1 VSGRRRRR
9 LGAAAGVLLLAAIG
23 ASAVGRARAQSATLA
38 AFDEVWQTINDTF
51 YDPSFDG
58 IDWAGVRRELRPRVE
73 RAATDAEGR
82 AVIREM
88 LARIGRSHFALLG
101 SPADGDGPRGEA
113 TVPITIR
120 PVGDAML
127 VVAVD
132 AGSPAAAAGL
142 AAGDRLIA
150 IDDRTIADIVAPVD
164 APDERVRALLSWRR
178 VTNALSGAAGTRA
191 HLRVRAPGG
200 PGSGERGV
208 DVTRAIETGTPVAFG
223 NLPVMRVRFD
233 AQERRTPSGRR
244 VGAIAFNL
252 WMPAVAEPFASA
264 IDRFRSADGLV
275 IDLRGNPGGLAD
287 MIRGIAGH
295 IVSEPLV
302 IGRMHTRAAEL
313 EFRAN
318 PRRSTSDGR
327 RVEPFAGPVAVLVD
341 GLTGSTSECFAGGLQ
356 SLGRVRVFGTTT
368 MGQALPASTK
378 TLSNGDV
385 LMSAIG
391 DFVTSTGVRLEGRG
405 VVPDEIVPLEP
416 AALAAGRD
424 AMAAALAWLDR
435 AGQR

>member
-1 VSGRRRRR
+1 
-9 LGAAAGVLLLAAIG
+9 VLLVAAIG
-23 ASAVGRARAQSATLA
+23 ASAAGRARAQSATLA

-51 YDPSFDG
+51 DDPSFGG

-73 RAATDAEGR
+73 RATTDAEGR

-88 LARIGRSHFALLG
+88 LARVGRSHFALLG
-101 SPADGDGPRGEA
+101 PPADGDGPRGDA

-120 PVGDAML
+120 PAGDAML
-127 VVAVD
+127 IVAVE
-132 AGSPAAAAGL
+132 AGSTAAAAGL
-142 AAGDRLIA
+142 AAGDRLIE
-150 IDDRTIADIVAPVD
+150 IDDRTIADIVAPVN
-164 APDERVRALLSWRR
+164 APDDRVRALLSWRR
-178 VTNALSGAAGTRA
+178 VTNALSGAAGARA

-200 PGSGERGV
+200 AERIVEVGRVTEGGV
-208 DVTRAIETGTPVAFG
+208 PVAFG

-233 AQERRTPSGRR
+233 AQERRTPAGRR

-252 WMPAVAEPFASA
+252 WMPAIAEPFASA

-302 IGRMHTRAAEL
+302 IGRMHTRAGEL

-356 SLGRVRVFGTTT
+356 SLGRVRVVGTTT

-385 LMSAIG
+385 LMYAIG

-405 VVPDEIVPLEP
+405 VVPDEIVSLEP
-416 AALAAGRD
+416 AALAAGHD

-435 AGQR
+435 AGAR

>member
-1 VSGRRRRR
+1 VSGRRR
-9 LGAAAGVLLLAAIG
+9 LGIVAGVLLVAASGVI
-23 ASAVGRARAQSATLA
+23 SAPGPVRAQAAALA
-38 AFDEVWQTINDTF
+38 AFDDVWQTIDDTY
-51 YDPSFDG
+51 YDPTFGG
-58 IDWAGVRRELRPRVE
+58 IDWTAVRRELRPRAE
-73 RAATDAEGR
+73 RAATDADGR

-88 LARIGRSHFALLG
+88 LARLGQSHFALLAP
-101 SPADGDGPRGEA
+101 SADGDAPRGDA

-132 AGSPAAAAGL
+132 AASTAATAGL
-142 AAGDRLIA
+142 VPGDRLME
-150 IDDRTIADIVAPVD
+150 IDGHSIADIVAPVT
-164 APDERVRALLSWRR
+164 APDERMRALLAWRR
-178 VTNALSGAAGTRA
+178 VMNALSGTAGVAA
-191 HLRVRAPGG
+191 HLRVRAPRGA
-200 PGSGERGV
+200 ERVV
-208 DVTRAIETGTPVAFG
+208 DVVRALEDGVPVTFG
-223 NLPVMRVRFD
+223 NLPTMRVRFD
-233 AQERRTPSGRR
+233 ARERRTPTGRR
-244 VGAIAFNL
+244 IGVIAFNL
-252 WMPAVAEPFASA
+252 WMPAIAEPFASA

-287 MIRGIAGH
+287 MMRGIAGH
-295 IVSEPLV
+295 IVSEPSV
-302 IGRMHTRAAEL
+302 IGRMHTRTAEL

-378 TLSNGDV
+378 TLGNGDV
-385 LMSAIG
+385 LMYAIG
-391 DFVTSTGVRLEGRG
+391 DFATSTGVRLEGRG

-416 AALAAGRD
+416 ATLEAGRDALAAG
-424 AMAAALAWLDR
+424 LAWLDG
-435 AGQR
+435 AGTR

>member
-1 VSGRRRRR
+1 VRDRWRSP
-9 LGAAAGVLLLAAIG
+9 LGAVAGVLLVAAIG
-23 ASAVGRARAQSATLA
+23 ASTAVRTRAQAATLA

-51 YDPSFDG
+51 YDPSFGG

-73 RAATDAEGR
+73 HAATDADGR

-88 LARIGRSHFALLG
+88 LARLGQSHFALLG
-101 SPADGDGPRGEA
+101 PSADGDAPRGDA

-127 VVAVD
+127 VVAVE
-132 AGSPAAAAGL
+132 AGSTAAATSL
-142 AAGDRLIA
+142 TPGDRLIA
-150 IDDRTIADIVAPVD
+150 IDGRTVADTVAPVN
-164 APDERVRALLSWRR
+164 APDARMRALLAWRR
-178 VTNALSGAAGTRA
+178 VTNALSGADGTRA
-191 HLRVRAPGG
+191 QLRVRTP
-200 PGSGERGV
+200 SDDEHIV
-208 DVTRAIETGTPVAFG
+208 DVTRAVEDGVPVAFG
-223 NLPVMRVRFD
+223 NLPMMRVRFD
-233 AQERRTPSGRR
+233 ARERRTASGRR

-275 IDLRGNPGGLAD
+275 IDVRGNPGGLAD
-287 MIRGIAGH
+287 MMRGIAGH

-302 IGRMHTRAAEL
+302 IGRMHTRTAEL

-341 GLTGSTSECFAGGLQ
+341 GLTGSTSECFTGGLQ

-385 LMSAIG
+385 LMYAIG

-405 VVPDEIVPLEP
+405 VVPDEVVPLEP
-416 AALAAGRD
+416 AALAAGHD
-424 AMAAALAWLDR
+424 AMAAALEWLDR
-435 AGQR
+435 AATH